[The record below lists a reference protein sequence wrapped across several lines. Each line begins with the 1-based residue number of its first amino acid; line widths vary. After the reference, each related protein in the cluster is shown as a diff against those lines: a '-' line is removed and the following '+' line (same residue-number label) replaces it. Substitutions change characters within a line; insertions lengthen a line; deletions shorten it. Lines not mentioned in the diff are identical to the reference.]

1 MPLRRSDRTDE
12 LAQKTVPNHSCLCN
26 IVADLEILVDKAVE
40 ALGGKIDFVLHSI
53 GMSECS
59 KNHYTSQNY
68 DYTRKAG
75 MYLRF
80 LFTR

>member
-1 MPLRRSDRTDE
+1 MQL
-12 LAQKTVPNHSCLCN
+12 
-26 IVADLEILVDKAVE
+26 VADLEILVDKAVE

-68 DYTRKAG
+68 DYTEKGWNVSAVSFTGDAG
-75 MYLRF
+75 IV
-80 LFTR
+80 